1 MKSIKKKNGNVWM
14 IGSFLIVLVL
24 FLLLLSKTPRIITKD
39 LISLNEA
46 VTMIEA
52 LNDDAQKEILFEKFK
67 NQYGNDT
74 EEKED
79 MTYELMK
86 ETLDIL
92 DSTGKF
98 SAQMLDN
105 VPKDKYVER
114 DTFFSL
120 YEKMIDELG
129 KENEIL
135 LEKVSILGL
144 SEEEDETFLVSLSGT
159 GICERSLFEKYQG
172 YVAEVYVKRNQSE
185 TRYIVVKNLTGES
198 MEIPYVYAKG
208 QDGEGI
214 HFRYKEKDIIMACKN
229 GIEVSND
236 SVVTL
241 HIDEGQIVS
250 AKEYDEKINGKVLAV
265 NETYVTL
272 DNLGK
277 YEFVENMKI
286 YKVFEGL
293 SEGTIADVA
302 LGYEFVD
309 FVMDNEKVCA
319 CLIVANEGMEN
330 IRVLIKTTDF
340 ASNYHE
346 TAKVTCDFPYTIY
359 KNGVEYKKCDALEE
373 VFISDTD
380 LTTDDYFKIV
390 PDVLSGKIIL
400 KSVKRNQGI
409 PAYSGVMEI
418 HKKEEGLV
426 LINELLLEEYLYTV
440 VPSEMPSYYHEQAL
454 KAQAVCARTY
464 AYSKMKNAGLK
475 ALGAHLDDST
485 SFQVYNN
492 IDAQV
497 STTNAVRE
505 TVGQILSNDGAVME
519 TMYYSTSCGLS
530 ATGLKLNRKD
540 DSQAGITTNEEFK
553 DFISDTD
560 MSDYEVQES
569 FYRWNYSTSLDT
581 QVLEKRVKEC
591 YNRSKNYVLYLDN
604 LSQFIVK
611 DAFEDVGF
619 VTDIL
624 VVERS
629 AGGRA
634 EKLLLRGSE
643 NSVMICGEY
652 QIRYVLLNE
661 DNVINKQDGTTTTMS
676 TLLPSAFV
684 DIEYSQQDGKITEY
698 QVTGGGYGHGNGMSQ
713 NGAGNM
719 AKDGYSYTDILM
731 TFYENCN
738 VEKIY

>member
-14 IGSFLIVLVL
+14 IGSFLIVLVF

-39 LISLNEA
+39 LMNLNEA
-46 VTMIEA
+46 VTMIAA
-52 LNDDAQKEILFEKFK
+52 LNDDTQKEILFEKFK
-67 NQYGNDT
+67 KQYEDNT
-74 EEKED
+74 ETKTD
-79 MTYELMK
+79 MTYDLLK

-92 DSTGKF
+92 DSTGDL
-98 SAQMLDN
+98 SARMLDN

-120 YEKMIDELG
+120 YEKLIDELG
-129 KENEIL
+129 KQNQIE
-135 LEKVSILGL
+135 LEKVSILGVW
-144 SEEEDETFLVSLSGT
+144 EDTGETLLVT
-159 GICERSLFEKYQG
+159 MDGIGECEKSLFEDYQG
-172 YVAEVYVKRNQSE
+172 FVADVYVKRNQQD
-185 TRYIVVKNLTGES
+185 TQYIVVKKVSDES
-198 MEIPYVYAKG
+198 MEVPYVYMKG
-208 QDGEGI
+208 QDGLGVY
-214 HFRYKEKDIIMACKN
+214 FQYKEA
-229 GIEVSND
+229 E
-236 SVVTL
+236 VTL
-241 HIDEGQIVS
+241 PCNDGVKVLSDSITTLTIENGKVIKTR
-250 AKEYDEKINGKVLAV
+250 AFDEKINGKVLAV
-265 NETYVTL
+265 NDTYVTL
-272 DNLGK
+272 ENLGQ
-277 YEFVENMKI
+277 YEFTENMKI

-309 FVMDNEKVCA
+309 FVMDNGKVCA

-340 ASNYHE
+340 ASNYHNE
-346 TAKVTCDFPYTIY
+346 INVTCDFSYTIY
-359 KNGVEYKKCDALEE
+359 KNGEEYKKCDALEDLHISGE
-373 VFISDTD
+373 DLEADDFI
-380 LTTDDYFKIV
+380 KIV
-390 PDVLSGKIIL
+390 PDVLSGKIMVKNI
-400 KSVKRNQGI
+400 KRNQGV
-409 PAYSGVMEI
+409 PAYGGVMEL

-505 TVGQILSNDGAVME
+505 TVGQIVSSGGTVME

-530 ATGLKLNRKD
+530 ATGLRLNKLEDTKV
-540 DSQAGITTNEEFK
+540 SITTNEGFK
-553 DFISDTD
+553 EIITGINE
-560 MSDYEVQES
+560 SDYEAGEP
-569 FYRWNYSTSLDT
+569 FYRWNYKTQLDT
-581 QVLEKRVKEC
+581 EVLEKRVKEC
-591 YNRSKNYVLYLDN
+591 YNRNKNYVLYLDN
-604 LSQFIVK
+604 LSQFITK
-611 DAFEDVGF
+611 ETFDNIGN
-619 VTDIL
+619 VTEIL

-629 AGGRA
+629 DGGRA
-634 EKLLLRGSE
+634 EKLLIRGSE

-652 QIRYVLLNE
+652 QIRYVLLNTE
-661 DNVINKQDGTTTTMS
+661 NVIDKQDGTSTTMS
-676 TLLPSAFV
+676 TLLPSAFFEIETAQKDGNV
-684 DIEYSQQDGKITEY
+684 IEYTI
-698 QVTGGGYGHGNGMSQ
+698 VGGGYGHGNGMSQ

-731 TFYENCN
+731 TFYENCSI
-738 VEKIY
+738 EKIY